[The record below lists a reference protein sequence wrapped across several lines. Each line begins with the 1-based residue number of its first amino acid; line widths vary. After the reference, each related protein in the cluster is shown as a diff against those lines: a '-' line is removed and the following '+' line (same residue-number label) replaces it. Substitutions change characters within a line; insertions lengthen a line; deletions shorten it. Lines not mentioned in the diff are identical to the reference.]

1 MFYNKTYQNKDI
13 VIVPKS
19 KNNLK
24 TFNQVDVK
32 PNNNNKTYENIRNI
46 VQNDDGSSTQQGYT
60 SKPVDIKSIPKNDG
74 SACTALAQSSTHNNI
89 KNNFKNI
96 F

>member
-1 MFYNKTYQNKDI
+1 MFYKKTYKNKDI

-19 KNNLK
+19 NDKNSLK
-24 TFNQVDVK
+24 SVNKVDGK
-32 PNNNNKTYENIRNI
+32 PNNNKTFENIRNM
-46 VQNDDGSSTQQGYT
+46 VQNDD
-60 SKPVDIKSIPKNDG
+60 KPVDIKSIPKND
-74 SACTALAQSSTHNNI
+74 NNI

>member
-1 MFYNKTYQNKDI
+1 MFYNKPHQNKDI

-24 TFNQVDVK
+24 TINQVDVK
-32 PNNNNKTYENIRNI
+32 PNNNKTYENIRNI
-46 VQNDDGSSTQQGYT
+46 VQNDD
-60 SKPVDIKSIPKNDG
+60 KPLDIKSIPKNDG
-74 SACTALAQSSTHNNI
+74 SSTHNNI

>member
-1 MFYNKTYQNKDI
+1 MFYKKTYKNKDI

-19 KNNLK
+19 NDKNSLK
-24 TFNQVDVK
+24 TINKVDVK
-32 PNNNNKTYENIRNI
+32 PNNNNNKTYENIRNM
-46 VQNDDGSSTQQGYT
+46 VQNDD
-60 SKPVDIKSIPKNDG
+60 KPVDIKSIPKND
-74 SACTALAQSSTHNNI
+74 NNI

>member
-1 MFYNKTYQNKDI
+1 MFYKKTYKNKDI

-19 KNNLK
+19 NDKNSLK
-24 TFNQVDVK
+24 TINKVDVK
-32 PNNNNKTYENIRNI
+32 PNNNNKTYENIRNM
-46 VQNDDGSSTQQGYT
+46 VQNDDGSSTQQGYA
-60 SKPVDIKSIPKNDG
+60 SKPVDIKSIPKND
-74 SACTALAQSSTHNNI
+74 NNI